1 MGLVSGQ
8 IIEREFQSRSAR
20 RISPWCDSAWKR
32 RFDLVGA
39 IFLLIPLLPFML
51 LISLAVKFSSRGP
64 VLFRQRRTG
73 KDRTEF
79 YILKFRTMICERRHQ
94 GAVFTRPADPRITPL
109 GRFLRKWKLDE
120 FPQLFNIIRGD
131 MSFVGPRPLVTP
143 TWAEPCIQEE
153 AETVLSVRPGITSD
167 ATLNFRNEEAILAAL
182 AFEHQEETYL
192 KAIMPLKL
200 EMEIEYLEK
209 ASFASDRRIIL
220 QTVLRVLG
228 GSACHDPLRKKTPL
242 PPVQSEYLPVVNQK
256 REYSSAADRAD

>member
-1 MGLVSGQ
+1 MGRVAEQ
-8 IIEREFQSRSAR
+8 EIERKFQA
-20 RISPWCDSAWKR
+20 RISRRVSAWCDSAWKR
-32 RFDLVGA
+32 RFDVTSAAILLV
-39 IFLLIPLLPFML
+39 FLIPFML
-51 LISLAVKFSSRGP
+51 IIALAVKCTSRGP

-73 KDRTEF
+73 KDRKEF
-79 YILKFRTMICERRHQ
+79 SILKFRTMISERRHQ

-109 GRFLRKWKLDE
+109 GKVLRKWKLDE

-143 TWAEPCIQEE
+143 TWEEPSIREE
-153 AETVLSVRPGITSD
+153 AVTVLSVRPGITSD

-182 AFEHQEETYL
+182 AFEHQEEMYL

-209 ASFASDRRIIL
+209 ASFASDRRIIF
-220 QTVLRVLG
+220 QTVFRVLS
-228 GSACHDPLRKKTPL
+228 GSANHDPLRKKAFPA
-242 PPVQSEYLPVVNQK
+242 PARPQYLPAVNQE